1 MFLHINDLERAPIK
15 LDQVLLPARP
25 GGPGSIDFGE
35 GIRQV
40 EPLEVHGRAELVDEE
55 IRLRGDLHTVL
66 EVPCARCL
74 EPMRRPVVLDFDLF
88 YRSIQTIAREEEVEM
103 TRDDLEIGFF
113 HGDGLKLEEALREQI
128 LLSLPMKSICR
139 PDCAGLCPQC
149 GKNRNLGKCDCSP
162 APPDERWAPL
172 AGLKR

>member
-1 MFLHINDLERAPIK
+1 MFLHINELERAPIV
-15 LDQVLLPARP
+15 LDQVLPPARP

-35 GIRQV
+35 DIWQV
-40 EPLEVHGRAELVDEE
+40 EPLEVHGRAELVAEE
-55 IRLRGDLHTVL
+55 IRLRGNLNTVL

-74 EPMRRPVVLDFDLF
+74 ERTRRPVVLDFDLF
-88 YRSIQTIAREEEVEM
+88 YRSIRTIAREEEVEIA
-103 TRDDLEIGFF
+103 RDDLEIGFY
-113 HGDGLKLEEALREQI
+113 HGDGLMLEEALREQI

-149 GKNRNLGKCDCSP
+149 GKNRNLGKCDCAP
-162 APPDERWAPL
+162 PPPDERWAPL